1 MAKSSFMRNAF
12 ISTLAA
18 VGAMTA
24 ANDAMAQSFYSGQCD
39 IPMAQFNQALLAEG
53 QRTIVAGNRVGM
65 RANPN
70 SSTGVDTRAL
80 ANGITVP
87 IVMFGNLNPSGT
99 LALVS
104 IDGKKIQRLREWT
117 TASTVQYRRPL
128 LGGLDLVLMVS
139 GRRELGGYEDPANN
153 NLMDDVTLYDG
164 SVGLENKRWR
174 FTLSG
179 KNITDETYFNISPG
193 NLSFQTQQNEP
204 RTWRATLGVKY

>member
-1 MAKSSFMRNAF
+1 
-12 ISTLAA
+12 
-18 VGAMTA
+18 
-24 ANDAMAQSFYSGQCD
+24 
-39 IPMAQFNQALLAEG
+39 
-53 QRTIVAGNRVGM
+53 
-65 RANPN
+65 
-70 SSTGVDTRAL
+70 
-80 ANGITVP
+80 
-87 IVMFGNLNPSGT
+87 
-99 LALVS
+99 
-104 IDGKKIQRLREWT
+104 
-117 TASTVQYRRPL
+117 

-139 GRRELGGYEDPANN
+139 QRRELGGYEDPANN